1 MLTRDH
7 RNNYRRHTNFETG
20 SQKTLNER
28 VVSENNDKWLTI
40 VQKKLIFVAYITQLT
55 LILVMNEYVHYSAF
69 EICFRSPKTNGI

>member
-40 VQKKLIFVAYITQLT
+40 VQKQ
-55 LILVMNEYVHYSAF
+55 LILLRICYATYINIHY
-69 EICFRSPKTNGI
+69 E